1 MSSATLK
8 LDNKEIPLPV
18 MVGTEG
24 ERAIDTRKLRADTG
38 FVAYDQGYGN
48 TASCESAITFLD
60 GDAGVLRHRGYP
72 IEQLAAHSDFVE
84 TAYLI
89 IYGELPTPTQRKDFG
104 LLIRIN
110 AAIETQMQKIFE
122 GFPKDA
128 PPMAMLSSIVGSLA
142 AHYPQL
148 ATNNFEADLK
158 NFDLAA
164 AIAISKIRTI
174 GAMIYRYQRGLS
186 YIGPRQELPFCENF
200 LHMMF
205 SESDK
210 DYVATPEVAK
220 ALNLLLLL
228 HADHEQNCS
237 TSTVRM
243 VGSSAANMFTS
254 ISAGISALSGPLHG
268 GANTAVMG
276 MLQAIHDE
284 GDDGTRFIA
293 AAKSG
298 SKSNRLMG
306 FGHAV
311 YKNFDPRAKIIG
323 KACDEVLKQLGIDDP
338 LLAIAKN
345 LEQAALKDDYFLSRK
360 LYPGYIVVNMELNDD
375 TWFLVRETPG
385 IGDFTGS
392 AGKPSPMPD
401 HEIEKILKASR
412 PDEEGAAAVRTGIPF
427 KIGDRVR
434 VKEGNFQNFEGDVA
448 SIDQANGRVTV
459 TFLFF
464 GRSTPIEIPHWQIEA
479 I

>member
-1 MSSATLK
+1 
-8 LDNKEIPLPV
+8 V

-164 AIAISKIRTI
+164 AIAISKIRTFV
-174 GAMIYRYQRGLS
+174 AMIYRYQRGLP
-186 YIGPRQELPFCENF
+186 YIFPKQELPFCDNF

-205 SESDK
+205 EGTGNTAAQDP
-210 DYVATPEVAK
+210 AIANAK
-220 ALNLLLLL
+220 SRNLL
-228 HADHEQNCS
+228 HC
-237 TSTVRM
+237 
-243 VGSSAANMFTS
+243 
-254 ISAGISALSGPLHG
+254 
-268 GANTAVMG
+268 AVS
-276 MLQAIHDE
+276 ML
-284 GDDGTRFIA
+284 
-293 AAKSG
+293 
-298 SKSNRLMG
+298 
-306 FGHAV
+306 
-311 YKNFDPRAKIIG
+311 
-323 KACDEVLKQLGIDDP
+323 
-338 LLAIAKN
+338 
-345 LEQAALKDDYFLSRK
+345 FL
-360 LYPGYIVVNMELNDD
+360 
-375 TWFLVRETPG
+375 
-385 IGDFTGS
+385 
-392 AGKPSPMPD
+392 
-401 HEIEKILKASR
+401 
-412 PDEEGAAAVRTGIPF
+412 
-427 KIGDRVR
+427 
-434 VKEGNFQNFEGDVA
+434 Q
-448 SIDQANGRVTV
+448 
-459 TFLFF
+459 
-464 GRSTPIEIPHWQIEA
+464 
-479 I
+479 